1 MGQFARLCAVSK
13 VLYDSEL
20 VATRKENEALKLRLF
35 WTSYGAF
42 KLAAAIRVRNQM
54 NEDEPFNCS
63 CRKCVAA
70 LRYSH
75 RDGMSSDDELE
86 NVNCEFEPLFEAKLK
101 EFGLTFAVVPMDM
114 CIPRPQHECAA
125 GLRYG
130 RETVDMDV
138 HIVVHG
144 CDPRRG
150 DASAPDWMNFTYGA
164 KLFKATTVND
174 PELKKLEDLF
184 VWLLS
189 VQSSDIRQILMDGLG
204 YY

>member
-1 MGQFARLCAVSK
+1 
-13 VLYDSEL
+13 
-20 VATRKENEALKLRLF
+20 
-35 WTSYGAF
+35 
-42 KLAAAIRVRNQM
+42 M
-54 NEDEPFNCS
+54 NENDPFNCS

-70 LRYSH
+70 LRYS
-75 RDGMSSDDELE
+75 RPDDLSSDDELE
-86 NVNCEFEPLFEAKLK
+86 NVNCEFAPLFEAKLG
-101 EFGLTFAVVPMDM
+101 EFGMTFAVVPMDM
-114 CIPRPQHECAA
+114 RISRPHHECAA

-138 HIVVHG
+138 HIAVHG

-150 DASAPDWMNFTYGA
+150 DSPDWMNFTYGA

-174 PELKKLEDLF
+174 QELKKLEALF

-189 VQSSDIRQILMDGLG
+189 VHSSDIRQILMDGLG